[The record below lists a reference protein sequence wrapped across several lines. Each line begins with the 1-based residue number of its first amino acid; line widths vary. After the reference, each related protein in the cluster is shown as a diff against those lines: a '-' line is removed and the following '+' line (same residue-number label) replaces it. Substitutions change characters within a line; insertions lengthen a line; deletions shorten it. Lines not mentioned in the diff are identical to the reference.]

1 MVCDYCH
8 ATVAR
13 TVSVIEDDGT
23 VVSLCRDCLADA
35 RYCASGG
42 RIPQEDA

>member
-8 ATVAR
+8 RDVER
-13 TVSVIEDDGT
+13 LYRHEDEHI
-23 VVSLCRDCLADA
+23 CRDCLADV

-42 RIPQEDA
+42 RVPQEDA